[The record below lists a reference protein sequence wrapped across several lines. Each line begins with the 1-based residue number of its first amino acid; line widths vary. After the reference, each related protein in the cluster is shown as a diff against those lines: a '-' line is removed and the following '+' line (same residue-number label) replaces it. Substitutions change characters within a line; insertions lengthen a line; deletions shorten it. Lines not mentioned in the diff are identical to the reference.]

1 MKIQNLTMFVSVT
14 ALVISIIALGMA
26 VRSLNYAS

>member
-1 MKIQNLTMFVSVT
+1 MKVKNFTMFVSVT

-26 VRSLNYAS
+26 ISRLN